1 MTLKLAGLVFIIGLM
16 IVATVPSLL
25 VPYVATVILT
35 FIYTTISGLIK
46 VPLLLAYQSG
56 LRIRF
61 LKKFLQKNILFLL
74 GLFSF
79 MSGVVDVLV
88 LYLLSSLLDSYR
100 FGLALV
106 WFVIF
111 VGFNYQ
117 HRMKS
122 FKFHELLGE
131 SVATNIKN
139 ERISLIGHLVGLLIG
154 WILA

>member
-1 MTLKLAGLVFIIGLM
+1 MTVKLAGLFFIIGLM

-25 VPYVATVILT
+25 VPYVATVIVT

-56 LRIRF
+56 LRIKF
-61 LKKFLQKNILFLL
+61 LKEVLQKNILFYL
-74 GLFSF
+74 GLSSF
-79 MSGVVDVLV
+79 MSGVVDVFV

-106 WFVIF
+106 WFVIL

-122 FKFHELLGE
+122 FEFHELLGK
-131 SVATNIKN
+131 SVSANIKN
-139 ERISLIGHLVGLLIG
+139 ERISLIGHLIGLLIG
-154 WILA
+154 WILV